1 MKQKQGRRLDLVLVV
16 SAAFFL
22 MMGISSVSGDA
33 FGAILGFGTAIPLAI
48 VYFWRKRRE
57 ARGLSVQIRG
67 GTVALFIAALFFLV
81 MALTELPQGGEGL
94 AFGLVPGLLF
104 AAAYWMR
111 RRKELSP
118 TAEDLPDPVDLRPA
132 PAPAKPA
139 APAPSAR
146 PAVVPVTVCPH
157 CGAPGKGDVC
167 EYCGMSKKA

>member
-57 ARGLSVQIRG
+57 ARGLSVKIRG
-67 GTVALFIAALFFLV
+67 GTVALFVAALFFLV
-81 MALTELPQGGEGL
+81 MGLTELAQGGKDL
-94 AFGLVPGLLF
+94 AYGLVPGLLF
-104 AAAYWMR
+104 AAAYWTR
-111 RRKELSP
+111 RRRELSP
-118 TAEDLPDPVDLRPA
+118 TAEDVPEPVDLRP
-132 PAPAKPA
+132 PPA
-139 APAPSAR
+139 AAR
-146 PAVVPVTVCPH
+146 PASPAPERTPTPVPVTVCPH
-157 CGAPGKGDVC
+157 CGAPGKGDIC